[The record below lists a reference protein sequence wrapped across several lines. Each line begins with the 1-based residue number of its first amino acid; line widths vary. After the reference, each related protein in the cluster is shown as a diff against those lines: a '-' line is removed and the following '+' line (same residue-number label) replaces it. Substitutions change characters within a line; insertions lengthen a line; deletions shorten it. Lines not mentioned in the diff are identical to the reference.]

1 MRIVRRTRCRSKRG
15 WSKACSAPSAAGRRA
30 HGSVILAKARHT
42 PPATDDVSLAPHVA
56 ALTPSAGELRARSPG
71 ATRRR
76 STARAKLLRRDVACV
91 RRGAVSRQSRDP
103 SGAPGGRPLAADPPA
118 DGRVLGWM
126 GDDPSEPV
134 FWRAPNRN
142 RPRSRRS
149 APAPKTIRRSNSGT
163 ATRALIRM
171 ALGTGPRGKQTS
183 GRVPP
188 TKRLLPRHAPAS
200 ASYVSRPPHFNAAAN
215 DRRDRGRFCG
225 RVDPAALTAAPGSIR
240 RLCFRPNAEA
250 TRSLPPL
257 SNLDSTPRQIRRC
270 CFRIAERKRGRAPL
284 QTALVGGWC
293 HDSSTATHTPGRQ
306 HDASPASCG
315 RPRRSRS
322 RHVRSQSRPCDRA
335 SPRPRRLTSCSSDML
350 LLAPV

>member
-30 HGSVILAKARHT
+30 HGSVSLAKARHT

-76 STARAKLLRRDVACV
+76 SPARAKLLGRDVACV

-103 SGAPGGRPLAADPPA
+103 SGAPGGRPPAADPPA

-134 FWRAPNRN
+134 FWHAPSRN

-171 ALGTGPRGKQTS
+171 ALGKGPRGNRRAEESLRPRRASLRPGTRSPDSQIPERA
-183 GRVPP
+183 RVRIGETTAPFGAEHAVAPNACSRGTPP
-188 TKRLLPRHAPAS
+188 QARHTLA
-200 ASYVSRPPHFNAAAN
+200 
-215 DRRDRGRFCG
+215 DRR
-225 RVDPAALTAAPGSIR
+225 I
-240 RLCFRPNAEA
+240 
-250 TRSLPPL
+250 
-257 SNLDSTPRQIRRC
+257 ST
-270 CFRIAERKRGRAPL
+270 PL
-284 QTALVGGWC
+284 QTTGGI
-293 HDSSTATHTPGRQ
+293 AV
-306 HDASPASCG
+306 ASAVACIQ
-315 RPRRSRS
+315 RP
-322 RHVRSQSRPCDRA
+322 
-335 SPRPRRLTSCSSDML
+335 
-350 LLAPV
+350 